1 MTQFIRPSKTGLT
14 RKLAC
19 GACVAAAALGG
30 GALAQRAPA
39 GPARAPALQAV
50 IDCRPL
56 TDAAQRLACY
66 DKAAAGL
73 DQAEA
78 KGEVVVVDREQ
89 VREAGRQAF
98 GFSFKMP
105 EVFTRGE
112 KPETL
117 DQLTATAARA
127 YQAADGKWTVEL
139 EDGAVWRQ
147 TDSEPVRRAPK
158 KGSKV
163 ELRKAAIGSYF
174 MNLDGQRAVRA
185 QRVNR

>member
-1 MTQFIRPSKTGLT
+1 MTQIIRPSKIGLP
-14 RKLAC
+14 LA
-19 GACVAAAALGG
+19 ACVAALALGA
-30 GALAQRAPA
+30 GALAQRAPVS

-98 GFSFKMP
+98 GFSFRMP

-127 YQAADGKWTVEL
+127 YQGADGKWTVEL

-147 TDSEPVRRAPK
+147 VDSEPVKRAPK

-163 ELRKAAIGSYF
+163 ELRKAAMGSYF
-174 MNLDGQRAVRA
+174 MNIDGQRAVRA
-185 QRVNR
+185 QRQNR